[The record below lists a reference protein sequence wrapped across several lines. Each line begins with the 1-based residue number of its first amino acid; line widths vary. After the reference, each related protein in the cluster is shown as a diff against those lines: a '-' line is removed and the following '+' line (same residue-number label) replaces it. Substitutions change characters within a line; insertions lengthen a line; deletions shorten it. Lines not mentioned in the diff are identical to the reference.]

1 MALKKQYY
9 NNKITLL
16 KYDKKESEN
25 MAITISIA
33 LQKGGVGKTTTA
45 LALASTL
52 GFKKKKVLLID
63 MDGQRDSTYASGID
77 TLEKSITDVLG
88 ETCAVPDA
96 VIKCKYY
103 DLLGADEFL
112 PNVELSNNVES
123 TLLKTVLKPYKNL
136 YDYIIIDTPPALGNL
151 SYMSLVASDYVVIPT
166 EPRPFALKG
175 LGTLNNT
182 IQSIKE
188 SLNPDLKVLGIL
200 LIKYHNRTILN
211 RDIKDM
217 IEDTARDMNTSVFNA
232 TIRDGIAVPEA
243 ETMRVPLIDYAK
255 SSKPNIDY
263 KAFTT
268 ELLRIL
274 SSLLPDTRS
283 VSVIPF
289 KITLLA

>member
-217 IEDTARDMNTSVFNA
+217 IEDTAHDMNTSVFNA
-232 TIRDGIAVPEA
+232 TIREGVAVPEA
-243 ETMRVPLIDYAK
+243 ETMRIPLIDYAK
-255 SSKPNIDY
+255 NSKPNIDY

-268 ELLRIL
+268 ELLKK
-274 SSLLPDTRS
+274 
-283 VSVIPF
+283 VEE
-289 KITLLA
+289 

>member
-232 TIRDGIAVPEA
+232 AIRDGIAVPEA

-268 ELLRIL
+268 ELLKK
-274 SSLLPDTRS
+274 
-283 VSVIPF
+283 VEG
-289 KITLLA
+289 

>member
-151 SYMSLVASDYVVIPT
+151 SYMSIVASDYVVIPT

-268 ELLRIL
+268 ELLKK
-274 SSLLPDTRS
+274 
-283 VSVIPF
+283 VEG
-289 KITLLA
+289 

>member
-9 NNKITLL
+9 NNKIILL

-268 ELLRIL
+268 ELLKK
-274 SSLLPDTRS
+274 
-283 VSVIPF
+283 VEG
-289 KITLLA
+289 